1 MIWKITLA
9 DDWQRLHRR
18 GTVIVSGAFG
28 LVSAFGPVLRDAWRS
43 MPDDLKTVIP
53 AHVQQAIAYAILFAT
68 IIGARYNIC
77 VGAFGSSTLLRLL
90 NSGDRAGAAAQFAV
104 WNKSGGV
111 VVSGLAARR
120 KRETDL
126 FLTGTS
132 SKS

>member
-68 IIGARYNIC
+68 IIGVRYTT
-77 VGAFGSSTLLRLL
+77 VRRGAPPADGQ
-90 NSGDRAGAAAQFAV
+90 GDH
-104 WNKSGGV
+104 
-111 VVSGLAARR
+111 
-120 KRETDL
+120 D
-126 FLTGTS
+126 GTQ
-132 SKS
+132 